1 MVNVLE
7 RVNSRGHMWL
17 YSSVNRYGVFNCFI
31 LHTIP
36 FKRTFLGQS
45 CLGER
50 VALGKKNKNE
60 RKPCSRVYRKDKL
73 VLVLQSEPLKTVEL
87 LMYS

>member
-31 LHTIP
+31 LYTIP

-45 CLGER
+45 CLGES
-50 VALGKKNKNE
+50 VALGKKE
-60 RKPCSRVYRKDKL
+60 
-73 VLVLQSEPLKTVEL
+73 
-87 LMYS
+87 